1 MSIAT
6 PILFGTHSNSADIGI
21 SLFALFLK
29 KINQIMH
36 REPSNNI
43 IENATKNL
51 RVSNSMLYNS
61 LLAG

>member
-6 PILFGTHSNSADIGI
+6 PILFGIPSNSADIGI
-21 SLFALFLK
+21 SLFTLLLK

-61 LLAG
+61 LVAG